1 MGCALDHRKGVA
13 VGSVGKPH
21 MSVLGEETMDQVK
34 GKDIIFDGSTVS
46 QDPLCFPLK
55 ERSGAQRARLRR

>member
-1 MGCALDHRKGVA
+1 MA

>member
-1 MGCALDHRKGVA
+1 
-13 VGSVGKPH
+13 

-46 QDPLCFPLK
+46 QDPLFSP
-55 ERSGAQRARLRR
+55 QREEWCPESPP